1 MCCWGGENRRA
12 PNEKRKQAYHARF
25 RPRGH
30 TRKDREEHAETA
42 GHLSGA
48 GQIGP
53 ANTIGKPRWHQL
65 SSLLH
70 IHKMGESD
78 RYERNRKEHPCKMD
92 SVLARGEC
100 QWQALSRPGQLSK
113 QNPSPGQKHSS
124 SPKPSQTASICGAT
138 SRAGTLSRSQTM
150 RYGKRM
156 RADHAAVALKSSPTP
171 PSSMM
176 RPEP

>member
-100 QWQALSRPGQLSK
+100 QWQSLSRPGQLSK
-113 QNPSPGQKHSS
+113 QNPSPGQKHSKLAKAEPNS
-124 SPKPSQTASICGAT
+124 FHLRRHQQSGHLKQEPDDEIWEEDAS
-138 SRAGTLSRSQTM
+138 
-150 RYGKRM
+150 
-156 RADHAAVALKSSPTP
+156 
-171 PSSMM
+171 
-176 RPEP
+176 RPCRRGS